1 MRIVCSPALSSGDVD
16 ALNVGYSPSGV
27 EQFSTDAREELHRL
41 LASPVLQKPTKVLAS
56 LVAGGVIDLR
66 IAWIEPQTAG
76 RSRRIFHDKVGIFSD
91 GNDQQVVF
99 KGSMNETWLGLAA
112 DGNLE
117 SIDVFASW
125 RNEENE
131 RRVADEVEYF
141 DNLWHDRQ
149 PGVTVTP
156 FPEVAQQEL
165 LDIAE
170 EARWEDYVD
179 EICLEMETAAN
190 DSADHRLGARSPRPH
205 QVAALE
211 AWEQRG
217 RRGLLEHATGSGKTF
232 TALCAIHESLGRGE
246 VPLVLVPSELLLSQW
261 QEEITRT
268 LDLQPLVCG
277 GGFRTW
283 EEQRRLPLWTRDGSP
298 DEPRVV
304 LATTL
309 AKLLDDYGK
318 KEAKSAQANTIT
330 SELGTQMNVLL
341 DERQVLLD
349 GLDDMKTSLAQLR
362 QEKAELDEQLRRNER
377 LTAMMDKR
385 DMLVDAIKSLDEQ
398 IEARQADIAI
408 EMREAW
414 KSLVATRAS
423 DLTGG
428 LRDRERDLQ
437 LQKMRHEVLRVSAD
451 RGADPK
457 ICPTC
462 LQTLS
467 DEALARM
474 EVTAADEAAIIE
486 DVERQL
492 RDIQRRLDALEDAA
506 RASSETGLRML
517 WSDLN
522 RLRRDR
528 YTNRDEASELD
539 RRLQEAGDDQSAIRQ
554 AQYDHEQ
561 TVKKIALTEEGIGEQ
576 EDALAENE
584 RNLARV
590 RVRLESRGG
599 ADVEGARQRRRLC
612 SDLHGL
618 FDQAVDRYRD
628 RLRRSVEADATK
640 LFLQL
645 TTEPEYAGLRINES
659 YGLTILHQDG
669 SEIPVR
675 SAGAEHVVALS
686 LVGALQKNAP
696 LQGPIFIDSPF
707 GRLDTRHTE
716 NVVSALPSMTE
727 QMCLL
732 VYEEELRPQLAR
744 ELLRGQ
750 LRAEYSLRRVSA
762 RHTELEEIG
771 GRHG

>member
-1 MRIVCSPALSSGDVD
+1 MLRINRVELEDFGPFKGRQAIHLPEAPGVAVVYGENMRGKTVLLNAIRFALFGKVLGRARREGSLHTIGNWEQAAAGRYGFEVVLEFQDDGSQYR
-16 ALNVGYSPSGV
+16 LTRSCRPRSGV
-27 EQFSTDAREELHRL
+27 VPEQHSDYDVEHFLQRDGEVLGPGQATAEIERIMPEKIARFFLFDGELLQEYEDL
-41 LASPVLQKPTKVLAS
+41 LRNESDMGRQISEAIEQILGVPVLT
-56 LVAGGVIDLR
+56 D
-66 IAWIEPQTAG
+66 
-76 RSRRIFHDKVGIFSD
+76 SR
-91 GNDQQVVF
+91 
-99 KGSMNETWLGLAA
+99 A
-112 DGNLE
+112 
-117 SIDVFASW
+117 
-125 RNEENE
+125 
-131 RRVADEVEYF
+131 
-141 DNLWHDRQ
+141 
-149 PGVTVTP
+149 
-156 FPEVAQQEL
+156 
-165 LDIAE
+165 
-170 EARWEDYVD
+170 
-179 EICLEMETAAN
+179 
-190 DSADHRLGARSPRPH
+190 
-205 QVAALE
+205 
-211 AWEQRG
+211 
-217 RRGLLEHATGSGKTF
+217 
-232 TALCAIHESLGRGE
+232 
-246 VPLVLVPSELLLSQW
+246 
-261 QEEITRT
+261 
-268 LDLQPLVCG
+268 
-277 GGFRTW
+277 
-283 EEQRRLPLWTRDGSP
+283 
-298 DEPRVV
+298 
-304 LATTL
+304 TL

-349 GLDDMKTSLAQLR
+349 GLANMKSSLAQLR

-398 IEARQADIAI
+398 IEARQADIGI

-428 LRDRERDLQ
+428 LRDRERNLQ
-437 LQKMRHEVLRVSAD
+437 LQKMRHEVLRASAD

-467 DEALARM
+467 DEALERM
-474 EVTAADEAAIIE
+474 EVAAADEAANIE

-506 RASSETGLRML
+506 RASGETGLRML

-528 YTNRDEASELD
+528 YTNQDAASELD

-576 EDALAENE
+576 EGALAENE
-584 RNLARV
+584 RYLAKV
-590 RVRLESRGG
+590 RVGLASRGG
-599 ADVEGARQRRRLC
+599 EDIEGARQRRSLC

-618 FDQAVDRYRD
+618 FDQAVAEYRD
-628 RLRRSVEADATK
+628 RLRRSVEADATE
-640 LFLQL
+640 LFLHL

-707 GRLDTRHTE
+707 GRLDTQHTK
-716 NVVSALPSMTE
+716 NVVNALPNMTE
-727 QMCLL
+727 QVCLL

-771 GRHG
+771 GHHG